1 MATEQDIPQPAAM
14 SRSDDP
20 LSQLYREFGILAL
33 AAALAATAYREVTT
47 AQDNANEASSRG
59 GNSRADMFET
69 RDFYLACYYLRC
81 AGYELRPPRVE
92 RGFVLLL
99 LYERIY
105 EPKVEGNQK

>member
-14 SRSDDP
+14 S
-20 LSQLYREFGILAL
+20 
-33 AAALAATAYREVTT
+33 
-47 AQDNANEASSRG
+47 
-59 GNSRADMFET
+59 
-69 RDFYLACYYLRC
+69 LACYLRC

-99 LYERIY
+99 LYETIY

>member
-20 LSQLYREFGILAL
+20 LSKLYREFGILAL
-33 AAALAATAYREVTT
+33 AAALAATAYREVTI

-69 RDFYLACYYLRC
+69 RDFYLACYLRC

-99 LYERIY
+99 LYEPIY

>member
-20 LSQLYREFGILAL
+20 LSKLYREFGIL
-33 AAALAATAYREVTT
+33 ALAATAYREVTT

-69 RDFYLACYYLRC
+69 RDFYLACYLRC

-99 LYERIY
+99 LYEPIY